1 MQNLMDGYLSLAAR
15 PTTPRFSF
23 VVMAVKL
30 KTPEDC
36 TLLVKILFIWLSILD
51 APSLIAVTASE
62 EISLF
67 RCLHPYIFICLN
79 WNLRCIGLDVGF
91 GFRILTQGHRGW
103 NQTLA
108 CRQNDGPAMITL
120 MELCYNKVQMK
131 LKLKLKE
138 AVVGQN
144 RAGSTLG
151 TSAPVADRIGSGAA
165 LFPFN
170 NSCWRPGINVG
181 LLEVAVSYARLEL
194 SRFFGIKSLEDLL
207 QDCIAL
213 LAYEEPTKSSVGYLL
228 NLAQREAVADAVNAM
243 VLSTN
248 PGLQNP
254 EHCLQSSLEKL
265 LRQLTACCLERR
277 LLNGEQGEIFCLHK
291 ILHGSKEA
299 LW

>member
-1 MQNLMDGYLSLAAR
+1 MQKNLMGGYLSLAVR
-15 PTTPRFSF
+15 LTTPREI
-23 VVMAVKL
+23 
-30 KTPEDC
+30 P
-36 TLLVKILFIWLSILD
+36 FIWLSILD
-51 APSLIAVTASE
+51 VQSLIAVTASE
-62 EISLF
+62 SASSFLSSHDWQFLF
-67 RCLHPYIFICLN
+67 YVV
-79 WNLRCIGLDVGF
+79 RCIGLDVGF
-91 GFRILTQGHRGW
+91 RFRILTQGHHGW

-120 MELCYNKVQMK
+120 MVSFQLTDANMK
-131 LKLKLKE
+131 NLLSSFESSSCSYGRETIQRLSIV

-144 RAGSTLG
+144 KADSTLG
-151 TSAPVADRIGSGAA
+151 TSAPVADRIG
-165 LFPFN
+165 
-170 NSCWRPGINVG
+170 GIVRGGSILCSFGVIEIFWNQVFG
-181 LLEVAVSYARLEL
+181 GFTSAHLIVELKLLRMLHLAS
-194 SRFFGIKSLEDLL
+194 
-207 QDCIAL
+207 QDCMAL
-213 LAYEEPTKSSVGYLL
+213 LAYEEPAKSSVGYLL